1 MKTADFIPLILLE
14 LNGGNK
20 YGLEITKAIE
30 KRSSGKIVIKQ
41 PTLYAILKKL
51 EKSKFISS
59 YWLDSE
65 IGGKRHYYKIT
76 ENGKAQA
83 ATFPNYNE
91 VIRRIIEA
99 EENKNY
105 KPQTNNINPYAE
117 NYRRYSQPR
126 KMDEVEQLS
135 ILDALAGVNNNLET
149 ATVVEEK
156 QEVKEETKE
165 NSEIEQPIIE
175 PLETILPTNEVF
187 ELDSIDNLTTSELNQ
202 QNSKMLKASKDE
214 QEEIFASNTQVQ
226 QFTKKPESII
236 TEEYKEQ
243 LKSIYENT
251 KKKFE
256 ENDAVINN
264 EDFNSIKY
272 VDFVDFKNNKA
283 YLKGKKTAKAVGANI
298 LLTSLYLLVALIL
311 TSFAVRFS
319 TDLTAYYIALTIGIL
334 GLLIYPALFM
344 LNYEKLRLKW
354 EEENYKLRTIKKLTI
369 AFVIFVLVIVLF
381 ILLNITIIKLNLKE
395 IFRLNNFA
403 NFYTPIIL
411 ATTVFADVIFNK
423 IYLSKAK

>member
-1 MKTADFIPLILLE
+1 
-14 LNGGNK
+14 
-20 YGLEITKAIE
+20 
-30 KRSSGKIVIKQ
+30 V
-41 PTLYAILKKL
+41 KL
-51 EKSKFISS
+51 E
-59 YWLDSE
+59 
-65 IGGKRHYYKIT
+65 
-76 ENGKAQA
+76 A

-243 LKSIYENT
+243 LKFIYENT

-354 EEENYKLRTIKKLTI
+354 EEENYKLQTIKKLI
-369 AFVIFVLVIVLF
+369 VAFVIFVLVIVLF
-381 ILLNITIIKLNLKE
+381 ILLNIIPS
-395 IFRLNNFA
+395 
-403 NFYTPIIL
+403 FYAL
-411 ATTVFADVIFNK
+411 
-423 IYLSKAK
+423 Y